1 MFFDHSRNSRSSNL
15 EPPVI
20 YKPIL
25 FLDPLILRDDITIRA
40 TRDRLHCPTPNDPS
54 MGSNLEIQYKAF
66 ITGKST
72 IQPGDLTIDFVF
84 EGSDWMKNPCEGNN
98 IAGLKNR
105 QCKRIDDKLHIEMN
119 NEMSI
124 DAVNYL
130 GKF

>member
-1 MFFDHSRNSRSSNL
+1 M
-15 EPPVI
+15 I
-20 YKPIL
+20 I
-25 FLDPLILRDDITIRA
+25 RDDITIRA
-40 TRDRLHCPTPNDPS
+40 TRDRLHCPSPNDPS

-72 IQPGDLTIDFVF
+72 IQPGDLRIGFVF
-84 EGSDWMKNPCEGNN
+84 EGSDWMKNPCDLNTENTDN

-105 QCKRIDDKLHIEMN
+105 ECKRIGDKLHIEMN

>member
-1 MFFDHSRNSRSSNL
+1 
-15 EPPVI
+15 
-20 YKPIL
+20 
-25 FLDPLILRDDITIRA
+25 
-40 TRDRLHCPTPNDPS
+40 

-72 IQPGDLTIDFVF
+72 ILPGDLRIDFVF
-84 EGSDWMKNPCEGNN
+84 EGSDWMKNPCEGEYN

-105 QCKRIDDKLHIEMN
+105 KCKRIDDKLHIEMD

-130 GKF
+130 GKFWIKKNRLFQQAQNQNHKSYFTEKRTCDQDYHRAKGCLHNYW